1 MGGLLFGATT
11 AALMVLM
18 AKSGRAAVGEGLLRG
33 RPFPWAVAVLGVLAM
48 AGVVLQLS
56 WPGAMEA
63 LDADPAESG
72 WWREFTS
79 VFMQNGGVGGVLWN
93 LATLALVAA
102 LAHWCWGGT
111 LTLLFFLSGI
121 LLPERLDTL
130 LGIGGDAGADPRN
143 FAGSSGATYFL
154 GATLA
159 AALLTRVHGATA
171 GAGAEAAAGAV
182 KDRVTAVAVPVLGL
196 AMWLTQENGHGLVAV
211 YGFAVG
217 AGAAGV
223 WAVRGRTRR
232 SSGAVDCTTP

>member
-18 AKSGRAAVGEGLLRG
+18 AKSGRAAVGEGPLRG
-33 RPFPWAVAVLGVLAM
+33 RPFPWAAAVLTVLAV
-48 AGVVLQLS
+48 AGVALQLS

-63 LDADPAESG
+63 LDADPAENG

-130 LGIGGDAGADPRN
+130 LGIGGDAGTDPRN

-171 GAGAEAAAGAV
+171 GAGAGKE
-182 KDRVTAVAVPVLGL
+182 RVTAVAVPVLGL

-211 YGFAVG
+211 YGFVVG

-223 WAVRGRTRR
+223 WAVRGRMRR
-232 SSGAVDCTTP
+232 SPGAVDCTTP